1 MLTNRCSRR
10 LDIQPRAKVRGLAKQ
25 TLMNRYEDLQQV
37 SLHHR
42 PTQASRSGPGA
53 KGVDDHIDSASKH
66 FAHESKVKAEGS
78 HLPSV
83 RLHSLIVQFL
93 NRIGQQE
100 LADRVVGIQRATGP
114 ILLLAELSQEPAW
127 LSGIFF
133 PWGYV
138 GVEMVARGHEDDVR
152 WDACGSMI
160 LLLSYPFQQKK
171 F

>member
-10 LDIQPRAKVRGLAKQ
+10 LDIEPRAKVRGLAKQ
-25 TLMNRYEDLQQV
+25 TLMNWYEDLQQGV

-42 PTQASRSGPGA
+42 PTQASRSGPEA

-66 FAHESKVKAEGS
+66 FAHESKVKEGS

-93 NRIGQQE
+93 SRIGQQE

-114 ILLLAELSQEPAW
+114 ILLLVEDPAW
-127 LSGIFF
+127 LSGIFL
-133 PWGYV
+133 PGGYV

-152 WDACGSMI
+152 
-160 LLLSYPFQQKK
+160 
-171 F
+171 